1 MEFSKFFRLPKHEKR
16 RVSPILDSLK
26 FHSKGPVLLQT
37 GTDHSFLGFA
47 SKTKLDSSEGWAYK
61 QAYVILLKLV
71 KNKEVLARNGGG
83 KMRRMSLFDIFCL
96 KENLITALEHDTYS
110 FTWVGKSFTSQLTK
124 ITWHFSRVMGVD
136 FESFFTK
143 PSVVSLCVQE
153 IWNKTFNCR
162 IPIIHHIIIE
172 SVLTAT
178 FLQLELW
185 FRVANLFAT
194 GRFLSTS
201 AHYLE
206 SWLRNRRY
214 LEVCMH

>member
-83 KMRRMSLFDIFCL
+83 KMRRMSLFDIFLSQEKPYYHSWTRHLFIHLGWEILYLTVDQNHLTFLAGLWESTLSHLSPNHLSCRYVFKRSETKHSTAKYLSFIIPSLSQSLQQHFFNLNYDFVLWACL
-96 KENLITALEHDTYS
+96 R
-110 FTWVGKSFTSQLTK
+110 
-124 ITWHFSRVMGVD
+124 RVA
-136 FESFFTK
+136 FYRH
-143 PSVVSLCVQE
+143 Q
-153 IWNKTFNCR
+153 
-162 IPIIHHIIIE
+162 HII
-172 SVLTAT
+172 
-178 FLQLELW
+178 
-185 FRVANLFAT
+185 
-194 GRFLSTS
+194 
-201 AHYLE
+201 
-206 SWLRNRRY
+206 
-214 LEVCMH
+214 

>member
-1 MEFSKFFRLPKHEKR
+1 MVGEKWEEWA
-16 RVSPILDSLK
+16 
-26 FHSKGPVLLQT
+26 
-37 GTDHSFLGFA
+37 FLI
-47 SKTKLDSSEGWAYK
+47 S
-61 QAYVILLKLV
+61 
-71 KNKEVLARNGGG
+71 
-83 KMRRMSLFDIFCL
+83 FCL
-96 KENLITALEHDTYS
+96 KKNLTTTLEHDTYS
-110 FTWVGKSFTSQLTK
+110 FTWLGKSFTSQLTK
-124 ITWHFSRVMGVD
+124 SLISFDQVTGVD
-136 FESFFTK
+136 FESFITK

-185 FRVANLFAT
+185 FRVASLLAT

-206 SWLRNRRY
+206 SWLRNHQY
-214 LEVCMH
+214 LGVCMHQWQVSRLRRQFSSLTCDRRIPWNVRHRLIHSHLMDCAGYFENHWHYWWSLSRLLTVYIIDW